1 MRVPIPD
8 SLTYC
13 VSHSIVDRMAKNPSA
28 ASPIPHDETIEKLT
42 LELRRGV
49 IVLACLSQLDE
60 PSYGYELQQRLAAR
74 GMEIE
79 QGTLYPLLRRLE
91 EQGLLGEEWVVEG
104 SRPRKYYR
112 LTDAG
117 TRARAELKE
126 QWDEMSAVL
135 DALLEPESGG

>member
-1 MRVPIPD
+1 MAKPESAAAPVPIP
-8 SLTYC
+8 
-13 VSHSIVDRMAKNPSA
+13 
-28 ASPIPHDETIEKLT
+28 DETIEKLT
-42 LELRRGV
+42 LDHRRGV
-49 IVLACLSQLDE
+49 IVLACLSQLNE

-91 EQGLLGEEWVVEG
+91 EQGLLGEEWIVEG

-117 TRARAELKE
+117 KRARAELE
-126 QWDEMSAVL
+126 DQWNAMSAVL
-135 DALLEPESGG
+135 NALLAPSHGG

>member
-1 MRVPIPD
+1 
-8 SLTYC
+8 
-13 VSHSIVDRMAKNPSA
+13 MAKTNATA
-28 ASPIPHDETIEKLT
+28 ASPNSQDETIDKLT

-91 EQGLLGEEWVVEG
+91 EQGLLGEEWIVEG

-117 TRARAELKE
+117 KRARAELKE
-126 QWDEMSAVL
+126 QWNEMSAVL
-135 DALLEPESGG
+135 DALLAPSSGG

>member
-1 MRVPIPD
+1 
-8 SLTYC
+8 
-13 VSHSIVDRMAKNPSA
+13 MAKQA
-28 ASPIPHDETIEKLT
+28 AKAGPRNSPDETIEKLT

-91 EQGLLGEEWVVEG
+91 EQGLLGEEWIVES

-117 TRARAELKE
+117 KRARAELEE
-126 QWDEMSAVL
+126 QWNAMSAVL
-135 DALLEPESGG
+135 DALLTPEDGG

>member
-1 MRVPIPD
+1 MGMTAR
-8 SLTYC
+8 
-13 VSHSIVDRMAKNPSA
+13 
-28 ASPIPHDETIEKLT
+28 SPTPQGPPDETIDKLT
-42 LELRRGV
+42 LELRRGI

-91 EQGLLGEEWVVEG
+91 EQGLLGEEWIVEG

-117 TRARAELKE
+117 KQARAELE
-126 QWDEMSAVL
+126 NQWNAMSAVL
-135 DALLEPESGG
+135 NALLDPEHGG

>member
-1 MRVPIPD
+1 
-8 SLTYC
+8 
-13 VSHSIVDRMAKNPSA
+13 MAKA
-28 ASPIPHDETIEKLT
+28 AGAPDPKTSPDETIEKLT

-60 PSYGYELQQRLAAR
+60 PNYGYELQQRLAAR

-91 EQGLLGEEWVVEG
+91 EQGLLGEEWIVEG

-112 LTDAG
+112 LTEAG
-117 TRARAELKE
+117 TRARAELEE
-126 QWDEMSAVL
+126 QWNAMSAVL
-135 DALLEPESGG
+135 DALLAPSQGG

>member
-1 MRVPIPD
+1 MGKTEKLPAAAAVP
-8 SLTYC
+8 
-13 VSHSIVDRMAKNPSA
+13 
-28 ASPIPHDETIEKLT
+28 DETLDKLT
-42 LELRRGV
+42 QELRRGV

-91 EQGLLGEEWVVEG
+91 EQGLLGEEWIVEG

-117 TRARAELKE
+117 KTARDELEK
-126 QWDEMSAVL
+126 QWNAMSAVL
-135 DALLEPESGG
+135 DALLDPERGG

>member
-1 MRVPIPD
+1 MVKATSP
-8 SLTYC
+8 
-13 VSHSIVDRMAKNPSA
+13 A
-28 ASPIPHDETIEKLT
+28 ASPISQDETIEKLA

-91 EQGLLGEEWVVEG
+91 EQGLLGEEWIVEG
-104 SRPRKYYR
+104 SRPRKYYW